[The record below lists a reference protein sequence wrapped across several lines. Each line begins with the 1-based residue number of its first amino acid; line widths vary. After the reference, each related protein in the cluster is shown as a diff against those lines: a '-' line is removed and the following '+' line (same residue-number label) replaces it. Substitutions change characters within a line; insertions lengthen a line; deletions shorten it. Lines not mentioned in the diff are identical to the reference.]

1 MERASTPPA
10 RATRST
16 RSTRS
21 TTRPPSPPT
30 PAADT
35 RRIEESRLLVKDL
48 RTQLEA
54 DHRAAGIPLPSDS
67 LPRTASGIAATDDIH
82 LAGAAGRAAAP
93 ASRKRPFT
101 SISRNDVPVSN
112 RDARSISTTTGT
124 TGTGTNG
131 GNKEGGSLPP
141 ISRKFTKYVDYNFS
155 AMTDTKGGFLSVE
168 DDPFSKQM
176 SAPTKPGQPE
186 QEQKPA
192 HMTVAEWERMQLI
205 RELQRNKAGPY
216 EPGISVLSDKEDTA
230 KERKKCRECG
240 SLEIDFVWEETFG
253 CAVCGKCK
261 ERYPERYSLLTKTE
275 AKEDYLLTD
284 PELKDPELLPHLSKP
299 NPHKSHWHDMMLFLR
314 YQVEEYAFNVK
325 WGSAEALDAE
335 FEKREQDKKRRKE
348 AKFKEKLLDLK
359 RKTRTE
365 AFRRNTGKLGAD
377 GSGIGGVG
385 GSTGRKGNKAT
396 KFGDAINNGGKH
408 AHEWGRAVENEEG
421 MTVKTCTS
429 CGMEVEELEF

>member
-10 RATRST
+10 QAR

-21 TTRPPSPPT
+21 TTAARPPSPPT
-30 PAADT
+30 PAADR
-35 RRIEESRLLVKDL
+35 RRIEESRLRVKDL
-48 RTQLEA
+48 RTQREA

-67 LPRTASGIAATDDIH
+67 LPRTASGIAATDDIQ
-82 LAGAAGRAAAP
+82 LAGAAGRAAAAA

-101 SISRNDVPVSN
+101 SISRNDVPASN
-112 RDARSISTTTGT
+112 RDARTA
-124 TGTGTNG
+124 TGTNDRKD
-131 GNKEGGSLPP
+131 GNNGNGNGDAGGSLPP
-141 ISRKFTKYVDYNFS
+141 ISRKFTKFVDYNFS
-155 AMTDTKGGFLSVE
+155 AMTDTKGGFLSLE
-168 DDPFSKQM
+168 DDPFNKHLSGP
-176 SAPTKPGQPE
+176 SKPGQLSE
-186 QEQKPA
+186 QQEQKPA
-192 HMTVAEWERMQLI
+192 HMTAAEWERMQLI
-205 RELQRNKAGPY
+205 RKLQRTKAGPY
-216 EPGISVLSDKEDTA
+216 EPGLSVLTDNKEM
-230 KERKKCRECG
+230 KKCRECG
-240 SLEIDFVWEETFG
+240 SLEIDFVWAETFG

-261 ERYPERYSLLTKTE
+261 ERWPEKYSLLTKTE

-365 AFRRNTGKLGAD
+365 AFRRNTGKLGGIAGGD
-377 GSGIGGVG
+377 GGGDG
-385 GSTGRKGNKAT
+385 TSTGRRGKAT
-396 KFGDAINNGGKH
+396 KFGDTINNGGKH
-408 AHEWGRAVENEEG
+408 VHEWGRTVENEEG
-421 MTVKTCTS
+421 MTVKTCTT